1 MRRVTRVGA
10 AAAVLAAGAIGVS
23 AAVGSADPG
32 HHHPPNPGI
41 QHVLLISVD
50 GMHQSDLNWYIANHP
65 RSELAKL
72 ASGGAEFTN
81 NHTSDPSDSDP
92 GGTAIM
98 TGGDPRATGVYYDVE
113 YSHGVVEP
121 SLIGGQPTGAT
132 CTAGQPAT
140 GGDVIYDSPDDKLPA
155 VPDFLGTAGSTFP
168 SFDADGTIY
177 NGTNNVDTNP
187 AAIMNMTATPQTAL
201 NPGNFPRDPKTCNPI
216 MPWDYLKVNSIF
228 GVIHAAGL
236 RTAWSDKHSIYTSF
250 NGAGSDGKAIDD
262 FFGPEIDSQA
272 VEPNGVP
279 YPSDTDWA
287 HDDAATKQYDMY
299 KVNAVINELNGYPH
313 SGPNATGS
321 NKVGVPAILG
331 MNFQTVS
338 VAEKVDSADTLVK
351 NSDGSFSES
360 PSDCF
365 SAPPKPDVNCL
376 AGYYPGTTMPRPLLQ
391 HALDYVNNALQAMDE
406 TIQKDGLASSTA
418 IIITAKHG
426 QSPQNPLQLKRIKDG
441 PIITN
446 INNAWTAAHPG
457 AGPLIVAGTDDDLWQ
472 SYLSVKTQ
480 QAADFVKNYLWT
492 HSATAVLYNNDGN
505 TTRGPNGDGTEQVPH
520 SGLAQIYAGN
530 EAARFFGV
538 PYNDPRYPDVFG
550 RVQVGTVYTGG
561 TKIAEHGGDNPA
573 DRDVPLLVY
582 APGTVPHST
591 PHAWVETTQVA
602 PTILSLLGLDPR
614 ALEAVQIE
622 GTKVLPGIGQGQG
635 HGQGQNGQ

>member
-1 MRRVTRVGA
+1 MRRVTRLGA
-10 AAAVLAAGAIGVS
+10 TAAVIAAGAIAGS
-23 AAVGSADPG
+23 AAVGSADPSG
-32 HHHPPNPGI
+32 DHHHHNRI

-50 GMHQSDLNWYIANHP
+50 GMHQSDLDWYIANHP
-65 RSELAKL
+65 YSELAKL
-72 ASGGAEFTN
+72 AYGGAEFTN

-113 YSHGVVEP
+113 YSHGVDEP

-132 CTAGQPAT
+132 CTPGQPAT

-177 NGTNNVDTNP
+177 NGPNNVDKNP
-187 AAIMNMTATPQTAL
+187 AAIMNMTPTPQTAL
-201 NPGNFPRDPKTCNPI
+201 NPGNFPVDPKTCQPI

-228 GVIHAAGL
+228 GVIHDAGL

-250 NGAGSDGKAIDD
+250 NGHGSGGTAIDD

-287 HDDAATKQYDMY
+287 HDDAATKQYDGY
-299 KVNAVINELNGYPH
+299 KVQAVINEINGYDH
-313 SGPNATGS
+313 SGQHY
-321 NKVGVPAILG
+321 VGTPAILG

-338 VAEKVDSADTLVK
+338 VAEKVDSASTLVK
-351 NSDGSFSES
+351 NADGTYSES

-365 SAPPKPDVNCL
+365 SATTTPDPLCL
-376 AGYYPGTTMPRPLLQ
+376 AGYYPGTTTPRPLLAS
-391 HALDYVNNALQAMDE
+391 ALDYVNTQLQAMDDA
-406 TIQKDGLASSTA
+406 IQANPNTRGTTA

-426 QSPQNPLQLKRIKDG
+426 QSPQNPLLLKRIKDG
-441 PIITN
+441 PIIDA
-446 INNAWTAAHPG
+446 INAAWTAAHPG
-457 AGPLIVAGTDDDLWQ
+457 SGNLIVAGTDDDLWQ

-480 QAADFVKNYLWT
+480 AAADFVKNYLWN
-492 HSATAVLYNNDGN
+492 HDATAVLYNNDGN
-505 TTRGPNGDGTEQVPH
+505 KTRGPNGNGTESVPH
-520 SGLAQIYAGN
+520 SGLAQIYAGH
-530 EAARFFGV
+530 EAAAFFGV

-561 TKIAEHGGDNPA
+561 TKIAEHGGDNPN

-582 APGTVPHST
+582 APGAVRRSQSDR
-591 PHAWVETTQVA
+591 WVETTQVA
-602 PTILSLLGLDPR
+602 PTVLQLLGLDPY
-614 ALEAVQIE
+614 ALQAVRIE
-622 GTKVLPGIGQGQG
+622 GTQVLPGIGESDHRGW
-635 HGQGQNGQ
+635 